1 MRQIFK
7 VVGRIMGFTALAV
20 LLALRIA
27 VAAVLAVITPIVMPI
42 LALLSGGGLLVAIG
56 FACAEH
62 WHDAAK
68 GLWACLICSVTFAGV
83 ACFVQLVNHLA
94 FSLPVGFAG
103 RQLKWSWFTFLS
115 TH

>member
-1 MRQIFK
+1 VRHIIK
-7 VVGRIMGFTALAV
+7 IAGGIIGFTVLTV

-27 VAAVLAVITPIVMPI
+27 LATVLAVITPVVMPI

-56 FACAEH
+56 FACAGH

-68 GLWACLICSVTFAGV
+68 GLWACLICGITFGAV
-83 ACFVQLVNHLA
+83 ACLVQLIDPLA

-103 RQLKWSWFTFLS
+103 RRPR
-115 TH
+115 

>member
-1 MRQIFK
+1 MRQIIR
-7 VVGRIMGFTALAV
+7 VVCGIIGFAVLAV

-27 VAAVLAVITPIVMPI
+27 VAAVLAVVTPIVMPI

-56 FACAEH
+56 FACVGH

-68 GLWACLICSVTFAGV
+68 GLWACFICSVTFAVV
-83 ACFVQLVNHLA
+83 ACLVHLVNPLA

-103 RQLKWSWFTFLS
+103 RRMR
-115 TH
+115 